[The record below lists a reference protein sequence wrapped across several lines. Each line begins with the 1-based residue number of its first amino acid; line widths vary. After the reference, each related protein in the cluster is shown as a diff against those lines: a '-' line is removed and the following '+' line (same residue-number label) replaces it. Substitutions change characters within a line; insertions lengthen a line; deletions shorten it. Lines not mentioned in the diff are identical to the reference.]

1 MSPSQWGPPTWIFL
15 HTLVAKIKDEQFPVI
30 GQQVIANIIQICL
43 FLPCP
48 ECSVHAKQFWANVVT
63 KNINNKQDLI
73 NVLFV
78 FHNAVN
84 KRRNVRPFRYID
96 LQYYNTLK
104 LIDTFNDFARN
115 YNTNGN
121 MKLLTESFH
130 RSRLLQ
136 SLRGWLMS
144 NLPNFYL

>member
-73 NVLFV
+73 NLLFV

-84 KRRNVRPFRYID
+84 KRRSVKPFRYVD

-144 NLPNFYL
+144 NLPSFHL

>member
-48 ECSVHAKQFWANVVT
+48 ECSVHAKQFWSNVVT

-73 NVLFV
+73 NLLFV

-136 SLRGWLMS
+136 SLRGWLMG

>member
-48 ECSVHAKQFWANVVT
+48 ECSVHAKQFWSNVVT

-73 NVLFV
+73 NLMFV

-130 RSRLLQ
+130 RSRLLH
-136 SLRGWLMS
+136 SLRGWLMG

>member
-63 KNINNKQDLI
+63 KNINNSTGNLSSNILNSAIASDAGMSPAGVKTTP
-73 NVLFV
+73 
-78 FHNAVN
+78 AVSDAAPTTAVKPPTPTTAVKPPSPPSPPPTIPKN
-84 KRRNVRPFRYID
+84 QLPG
-96 LQYYNTLK
+96 
-104 LIDTFNDFARN
+104 
-115 YNTNGN
+115 TN
-121 MKLLTESFH
+121 EF
-130 RSRLLQ
+130 
-136 SLRGWLMS
+136 
-144 NLPNFYL
+144 

>member
-136 SLRGWLMS
+136 SLRGWLMG

>member
-1 MSPSQWGPPTWIFL
+1 
-15 HTLVAKIKDEQFPVI
+15 
-30 GQQVIANIIQICL
+30 
-43 FLPCP
+43 
-48 ECSVHAKQFWANVVT
+48 
-63 KNINNKQDLI
+63 
-73 NVLFV
+73 
-78 FHNAVN
+78 
-84 KRRNVRPFRYID
+84 
-96 LQYYNTLK
+96 LK

-136 SLRGWLMS
+136 SLRGWLMG

>member
-73 NVLFV
+73 NLLFV

-84 KRRNVRPFRYID
+84 KRRNVRPFRYVD
-96 LQYYNTLK
+96 LQYYNTLN
-104 LIDTFNDFARN
+104 LIDTFNNFARN

-130 RSRLLQ
+130 RNRLLQ
-136 SLRGWLMS
+136 SLRGWLMG

>member
-73 NVLFV
+73 NLLFV

-84 KRRNVRPFRYID
+84 KRRSVKPFRYVD

-130 RSRLLQ
+130 RNRLLQ

-144 NLPNFYL
+144 NLPSFHL

>member
-15 HTLVAKIKDEQFPVI
+15 HTLVAKIKDEHFHVI
-30 GQQVIANIIQICL
+30 GQQVISNIIQICL

-73 NVLFV
+73 NLLFV

-84 KRRNVRPFRYID
+84 KRRNVKPFRYID
-96 LQYYNTLK
+96 LQYYNRLK

-121 MKLLTESFH
+121 MKLLTESLH

-136 SLRGWLMS
+136 SLRVWLMG